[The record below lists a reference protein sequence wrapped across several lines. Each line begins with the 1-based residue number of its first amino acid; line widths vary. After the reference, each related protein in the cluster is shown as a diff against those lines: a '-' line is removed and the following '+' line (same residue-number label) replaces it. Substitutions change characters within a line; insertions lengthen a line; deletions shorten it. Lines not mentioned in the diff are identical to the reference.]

1 MAGSCAGSHIESRSP
16 IRRIEGA
23 PKGFPAQIGPK
34 QMTKHRDKRGGG
46 RRRERGRGKGAGGT
60 REEITVI
67 LETGSEI
74 REGGFLGQPQSVRA
88 WPAKLQEGCLA
99 DWPFEFRATVHA
111 VLPRQTSAEIERD
124 SYLSRDAFSIP
135 SG

>member
-1 MAGSCAGSHIESRSP
+1 M
-16 IRRIEGA
+16 
-23 PKGFPAQIGPK
+23 
-34 QMTKHRDKRGGG
+34 
-46 RRRERGRGKGAGGT
+46 

-99 DWPFEFRATVHA
+99 DWPFEFRATVQPS
-111 VLPRQTSAEIERD
+111 LPPSCAKHRRKSSEIPIYREP
-124 SYLSRDAFSIP
+124 IP
-135 SG
+135 SGQRKAASSRLRGIVSPSISSLPFRFPLSFLSIKKFSPRALKPVHGERHG

>member
-1 MAGSCAGSHIESRSP
+1 M
-16 IRRIEGA
+16 
-23 PKGFPAQIGPK
+23 
-34 QMTKHRDKRGGG
+34 
-46 RRRERGRGKGAGGT
+46 

-99 DWPFEFRATVHA
+99 DWPFEFRATVQPSFPP
-111 VLPRQTSAEIERD
+111 LLRQTSAEIERD
-124 SYLSRDAFSIP
+124 SYLSRADPFRSTKSRIISPSRNRLSFHFFSSLSFP
-135 SG
+135 SFLSFN